1 MSEVSYYV
9 AFPFVPSDDG
19 IAAGEAVEV
28 LQSECHRDEGG
39 GFVA

>member
-19 IAAGEAVEV
+19 IAAGEAA
-28 LQSECHRDEGG
+28 SASIRMPP
-39 GFVA
+39 